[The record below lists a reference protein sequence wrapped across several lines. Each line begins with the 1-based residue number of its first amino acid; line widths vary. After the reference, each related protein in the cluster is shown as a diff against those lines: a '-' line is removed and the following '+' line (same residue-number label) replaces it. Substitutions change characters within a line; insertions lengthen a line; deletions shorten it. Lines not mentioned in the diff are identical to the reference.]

1 MLPLVYLHTNNQ
13 NNSVTCLC
21 LNMERLHSF
30 SLKLN
35 CVDFTLII
43 TQWAAESHDIIKS
56 LFALSPTSTP
66 KHFLEMNTF
75 IPNIFH
81 QLFLSVCLHVGLTWV
96 FFPRQHPRKRLS
108 TSCPPVSSSVS
119 SELQPTSSSVVETQ
133 ELSQSWNQTHKVIHI
148 LQVLQMY
155 CHKILQ
161 FFLLYSLVVR

>member
-13 NNSVTCLC
+13 NNSVTFLC

-66 KHFLEMNTF
+66 KDMHFLEMNTF

-96 FFPRQHPRKRLS
+96 FFLVKIPGKDSALPFLQSVPLS
-108 TSCPPVSSSVS
+108 AQNC
-119 SELQPTSSSVVETQ
+119 SSVVETQ

-155 CHKILQ
+155 CHIILQ
-161 FFLLYSLVVR
+161 LFLLYSLVVR

>member
-13 NNSVTCLC
+13 NNSVTFLC

-66 KHFLEMNTF
+66 KHFLEIYSKHFPSTF
-75 IPNIFH
+75 SLCLLARGFD
-81 QLFLSVCLHVGLTWV
+81 LS

-108 TSCPPVSSSVS
+108 TSFPPVSSSVS